1 MSNIKN
7 NFMKPGDAEVFKNFQ
22 YVNLTIKLNELAKQ
36 NTYENQ
42 FDTLELEI
50 KIDDNVDSQIRK
62 VFSELGFDKTAKL
75 SMGVDKQKF
84 KQILNAVRKS
94 LGKKGGLHT
103 TSEGISYATR
113 EIIAEIEKTGIV
125 SLTPTNSTKTIS

>member
-50 KIDDNVDSQIRK
+50 KIDDNVDSQI
-62 VFSELGFDKTAKL
+62 
-75 SMGVDKQKF
+75 
-84 KQILNAVRKS
+84 
-94 LGKKGGLHT
+94 
-103 TSEGISYATR
+103 
-113 EIIAEIEKTGIV
+113 
-125 SLTPTNSTKTIS
+125 